1 MSSREP
7 GLDEHEWTSEM
18 ALLEGDLRTN
28 PTEALPQLVD
38 LVGRMLVARGHPP
51 DEPQAQADPELV
63 GEFLQARQVAEHLAS
78 GEDGELGDA
87 ADAVQRLMRI
97 YDHLM
102 RERRAP

>member
-1 MSSREP
+1 MATPEP
-7 GLDEHEWTSEM
+7 GLDEHEWATEM
-18 ALLEGDLRTN
+18 ALLEEDLRTS

-38 LVGRMLVARGHPP
+38 LVGRMLVERGCPP
-51 DEPQAQADPELV
+51 DEPHAQADPELV
-63 GEFLQARQVAEHLAS
+63 GGFLHAREVTERLAA

-97 YDHLM
+97 YDHVM